1 MLVYPENDL
10 DVIDK
15 VKALLGGYW
24 SDVYAESDQI
34 DHLVA
39 ARSTLWKESNSSWVE
54 AGKSKS
60 RHDISPLKPKSWLY
74 FPIKR
79 SEGVSPK
86 GFYEGGG
93 AYGTSLLY
101 GRTPGLTW
109 RLPPGVLGAS
119 QIYNRIT
126 YPSVS
131 LFEGID
137 YSIDPKLGLIQFK
150 ENPFNNPGIAYSE
163 SALDDLTTDREIAL
177 WIHNAKL
184 DQQSMQLIFGLPIGV
199 DGRSNEEYKRLIN
212 TIYDCLILGTSSG
225 RLASLLGYAL
235 NVPVALATE
244 TVELIN
250 TEARKII
257 VTDKNV
263 YFMPYRANAA
273 VLVGDTVIKGSSLS
287 DALTIKELRRGVDLS
302 GVAALTLGKGFIAN
316 KFVYDLTFLNED
328 LDTLIADSDGVTEL
342 KFKVNGHPLD
352 VDHFWE
358 TTHKNGVD
366 KGRTLAQALDIRNE
380 KIGEPQAESLPST
393 VNPMRFLLENIVPM
407 GLTLIT
413 IKAEALP
420 QAIPRMDVVPDL
432 LPMGNGV
439 LFIFEAPLA
448 IDSTFEVQSSDE
460 GTFTAID
467 TIVSYGS
474 LGMLNLAVSIKTITS
489 QCS

>member
-1 MLVYPENDL
+1 MIVYPENDL

-15 VKALLGGYW
+15 IKALLGGYW
-24 SDVYAESDQI
+24 SDIYTESDQI
-34 DHLVA
+34 DHLVS
-39 ARSTLWKESNSSWVE
+39 ARATLWKESNSSWVE

-60 RHDISPLKPKSWLY
+60 RHAVSPLRLKSWLY

-79 SEGVSPK
+79 SEGISPK

-150 ENPFNNPGIAYSE
+150 ENPFSNTNIAYSE
-163 SALDDLTTDREIAL
+163 AALDDLTTDREIAL
-177 WIHNAKL
+177 WIHNAKI
-184 DQQSMQLIFGLPIGV
+184 DQKSVQLLFGLPIGV
-199 DGRSNEEYKRLIN
+199 DGRSSEEYKGLIN
-212 TIYDCLILGTSSG
+212 TIYDCLVLGTSSG
-225 RLASLLGYAL
+225 RLASLLGYSL
-235 NVPVALATE
+235 NVPVALADE
-244 TVELIN
+244 AVEIIN
-250 TEARKII
+250 TEARKVI

-263 YFMPYRANAA
+263 YFLPYRANASVA
-273 VLVGDTVIKGSSLS
+273 VGDKVIKGFSLS

-302 GVAALTLGKGFIAN
+302 DVAALTLGKGFIDN

-328 LDTLIADSDGVTEL
+328 LDTSVSDLDGVTEL

-358 TTHKNGVD
+358 TTHKIGIE
-366 KGRTLAQALDIRNE
+366 KGRTLAQALDIRVE
-380 KIGEPQAESLPST
+380 KVGEPQAESLPSAI
-393 VNPMRFLLENIVPM
+393 NPMSFLLENIIPM
-407 GLTLIT
+407 GLTLVT
-413 IKAEALP
+413 IKADALP
-420 QAIPRMDVVPDL
+420 HSIPSMDEIPDL
-432 LPMGNGV
+432 LAMGNGV
-439 LFIFEAPLA
+439 FFIFEAPLA
-448 IDSTFEVQSSDE
+448 IDSAFEVQSSDE